1 MNVSS
6 LYKKNERS
14 VLSSFGLDTLLLIL
28 FCFFA
33 FSMKVSNNSCFNSF
47 LVFINALFKISP
59 DLSFSFVIIKNY
71 AAPFLNGIM
80 SEILCCSS

>member
-1 MNVSS
+1 MKPSS

-14 VLSSFGLDTLLLIL
+14 VLSSFGLDTLLRIL

-33 FSMKVSNNSCFNSF
+33 FSMKVSSNSCFNSF
-47 LVFINALFKISP
+47 LVFINAMFKISP

-71 AAPFLNGIM
+71 AAPFSRDIM
-80 SEILCCSS
+80 SKILCRSG